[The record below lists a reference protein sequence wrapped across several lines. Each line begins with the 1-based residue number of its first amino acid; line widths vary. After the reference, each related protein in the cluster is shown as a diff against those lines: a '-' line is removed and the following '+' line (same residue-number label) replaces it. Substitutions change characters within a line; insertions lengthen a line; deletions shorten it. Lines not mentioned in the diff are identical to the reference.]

1 MSLSTYKS
9 RFFPPS
15 GKFNLTD
22 FSGKHIFGIKKDATL
37 SSSAVLPPD
46 FLHEE
51 NTYVSAVLFA
61 GCKCSLSKIKLLL
74 IFESYSSRIYY

>member
-1 MSLSTYKS
+1 MMSLSTYKS

-22 FSGKHIFGIKKDATL
+22 FSGKHIFEIKKDATL
-37 SSSAVLPPD
+37 SSSAELSPD

-51 NTYVSAVLFA
+51 KTLTLVQSCLPVVNVHF
-61 GCKCSLSKIKLLL
+61 
-74 IFESYSSRIYY
+74 